1 MTTMRTATVHTRRRL
16 AAVGLSGISV
26 ILAACGGD
34 APAAPAKPEAAKPE
48 PTKAPAAAPTAAP
61 APTVAAAPTTAPVT
75 LKAGTTITFW
85 NDMGGPYPGLME
97 KWRDQFGGKTQVKV
111 EVTGGMGDFTNKLT
125 AAFAAGTPPD
135 LYRYLQEAIP
145 LPAAVER
152 NMLKKLDDLIKR
164 DKVDLADFRK
174 DSIVLYQ
181 WKGSQLALP
190 RDYGLQ
196 LVYYNTEVFS
206 KAGVQPIPIDWAE
219 KTWTFDKFLATC
231 QAVMR
236 GGAQY
241 ALIVN
246 RGWRP
251 WASWVYSNGGAVV
264 KRDGEGMATEFAI
277 AEKPAIDALQFLQD
291 LIYKH
296 KVAPTPEEEA
306 TLGDQLALIQSG
318 KVAMRFGNPGDNSA
332 YKPTG
337 MPYDVGVFPLGPSG
351 TKRGTGGGGTGW
363 AISGPT
369 KQPEEAWAFLQMIT
383 SKEAQ
388 LGEVGIGQTTPSRTS
403 VATSPEYLAG
413 PPKGT
418 KAFGDGQDY
427 VVRDP
432 VHAKWPDAQREAV
445 AKIMNEQFWTG
456 KTPATQVAKDVK
468 ERGDAMLKG

>member
-1 MTTMRTATVHTRRRL
+1 MTTTQAVTLHTRRRL
-16 AAVGLSGISV
+16 ASVGLAGIGV

-135 LYRYLQEAIP
+135 LYRYLQENIP

-196 LVYYNTEVFS
+196 LVYYNTEV
-206 KAGVQPIPIDWAE
+206 
-219 KTWTFDKFLATC
+219 
-231 QAVMR
+231 
-236 GGAQY
+236 
-241 ALIVN
+241 
-246 RGWRP
+246 
-251 WASWVYSNGGAVV
+251 
-264 KRDGEGMATEFAI
+264 
-277 AEKPAIDALQFLQD
+277 
-291 LIYKH
+291 
-296 KVAPTPEEEA
+296 
-306 TLGDQLALIQSG
+306 
-318 KVAMRFGNPGDNSA
+318 
-332 YKPTG
+332 
-337 MPYDVGVFPLGPSG
+337 
-351 TKRGTGGGGTGW
+351 
-363 AISGPT
+363 
-369 KQPEEAWAFLQMIT
+369 
-383 SKEAQ
+383 
-388 LGEVGIGQTTPSRTS
+388 
-403 VATSPEYLAG
+403 
-413 PPKGT
+413 
-418 KAFGDGQDY
+418 
-427 VVRDP
+427 
-432 VHAKWPDAQREAV
+432 
-445 AKIMNEQFWTG
+445 
-456 KTPATQVAKDVK
+456 
-468 ERGDAMLKG
+468 